1 MSTASVA
8 LRAAGTPLHA
18 ATAAVR
24 QADRPEQGAAPAAAE
39 VAALSA
45 EARARLGE
53 ALDALDAAL

>member
-1 MSTASVA
+1 M
-8 LRAAGTPLHA
+8 PLHA

-45 EARARLGE
+45 EARARLDE
-53 ALDALDAAL
+53 ALDALDTAL